1 MTPDSGANL
10 VACPDTNSISLKGR
24 DLITIEDLSGEEIVA
39 LVDRAIRRKSAIRQ
53 GSPVER
59 ALTGKHICLIFM
71 RPSCRTRAAFSVA
84 ALDEGANPH
93 AMSAEEI
100 RLGQGESIRDIARV
114 LSRMFAGIAIRTD
127 DTATI
132 REFARHADVPV
143 WNAMSNE
150 HHPTQALAD
159 IMTLRESG
167 IIAGEKLAFVG
178 HGRGN
183 VCVSLMGAAAKTGL
197 KLTIVTPPGCEPDPA
212 VIARLQGLHPQ
223 AELKATTDVAKGVL
237 GARAVYADMWVNMC
251 FTGMSVEQQIVGF
264 EPYRVTEELMRMTM
278 QRGSIFLHCMPSQ
291 HNNETAFARAHPTAL
306 DTDDEVF
313 EGPRSR
319 VIDQAENR
327 LHTIRALI
335 AATA

>member
-1 MTPDSGANL
+1 MTPDSGANVVVRPAEFNL
-10 VACPDTNSISLKGR
+10 RGR

-39 LVDRAIRRKSAIRQ
+39 LVDRAIRRKNAAAKGAPLSQ
-53 GSPVER
+53 
-59 ALTGKHICLIFM
+59 ALSGKHICLIFM

-84 ALDEGANPH
+84 ALDEGAHPH
-93 AMSAEEI
+93 AMNGEEI
-100 RLGQGESIRDIARV
+100 RLGQGETIRDIARV

-132 REFARHADVPV
+132 AEFARHADVPV

-167 IIAGEKLAFVG
+167 IVAGERIAFVG

-183 VCVSLMGAAAKTGL
+183 VCVSLMGAAAKVGL
-197 KLTIVTPPGCEPDPA
+197 KLTVVTPPGCEPDPT
-212 VIARLQGLHPQ
+212 ILARLQGLHPQ
-223 AELKATTDVAKGVL
+223 GELSTTTDAIKGVL

-251 FTGMSVEQQIVGF
+251 ATGMSVEQQIVGF
-264 EPYRVTEELMRMTM
+264 EPCRITEELMRSTM
-278 QRGSIFLHCMPSQ
+278 RRGSIFLHCMPSQ
-291 HNNETAFARAHPTAL
+291 HNLETGFARAHPTAL